1 MYDPRVLKPDLRAC
15 ALEDRIL
22 PAIEFG
28 LFPSPFLQVNL
39 ATNQIFVPGTSTSS
53 AGISAG
59 GSSGANT
66 INLQGLGSNPPGPSW
81 YFIMMGSNASG
92 VSNGSSIG
100 GSLSLYNLAAAKYL
114 PGGAMVHT
122 WSNILSGNAAG
133 GGGGGGGGAGS
144 SGNSSSGSSGSASP
158 LAGYGASF
166 SSGYGFALSGANN
179 YGMFSGTGVTT
190 TLGSVPVHTYGGGGD
205 LMDSPEG
212 QVPPGDESGGGL
224 YANQP
229 PGGLPALPTPGF
241 GLQGPNAKLY
251 EHLLG
256 KSPAQMGPQ
265 PIGPSTGMG
274 QINP

>member
-1 MYDPRVLKPDLRAC
+1 MNDRLALRPDLRAC

-28 LFPSPFLQVNL
+28 LFPSPFLQVSL
-39 ATNQIFVPGTSTSS
+39 STNQIFVPGTSTSS

-59 GSSGANT
+59 GSSGGT
-66 INLQGLGSNPPGPSW
+66 SLTLQGLGSNPPGPSW
-81 YFIMMGSNASG
+81 YFILIGGNASG
-92 VSNGSSIG
+92 VATGSSVG
-100 GSLSLYNLAAAKYL
+100 GSLSVYTFTNMKFL
-114 PGGAMVHT
+114 PTGAMVHT
-122 WSNILSGNAAG
+122 FSNLLSSNTG
-133 GGGGGGGGAGS
+133 GGGGGGGGGGDS
-144 SGNSSSGSSGSASP
+144 SNSGASSSGSASP
-158 LAGYGASF
+158 QAGYGASF
-166 SSGYGFALSGANN
+166 SSGYGFALGGQNN

-212 QVPPGDESGGGL
+212 QYPPADGNGNGL
-224 YANQP
+224 YANQL
-229 PGGLPALPTPGF
+229 PGGPAPLPMPGF

-256 KSPAQMGPQ
+256 KNPGQIGPQ
-265 PIGPSTGMG
+265 SIGPATEMG